1 MVSQRRSA
9 GRHANPGP
17 RPSRY
22 PYPPPQRG
30 RIGGIGETPAVP
42 DCYGAH
48 RPQPIFATHG
58 RQLMSGV
65 VTSST
70 LGPAAL
76 AATMIVFAG
85 EPPAVAQS
93 ALPAPAFHHLHL
105 NALDPD
111 GAIA

>member
-17 RPSRY
+17 GPSRH
-22 PYPPPQRG
+22 PPILPRNG
-30 RIGGIGETPAVP
+30 GGWRGIGETPAVP

-65 VTSST
+65 VTSNT

-93 ALPAPAFHHLHL
+93 ALPAPAFHHL
-105 NALDPD
+105 
-111 GAIA
+111 